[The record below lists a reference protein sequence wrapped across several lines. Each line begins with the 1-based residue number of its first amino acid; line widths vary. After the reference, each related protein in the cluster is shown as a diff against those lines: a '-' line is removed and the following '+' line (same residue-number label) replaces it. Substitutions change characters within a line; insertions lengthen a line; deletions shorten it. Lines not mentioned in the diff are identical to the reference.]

1 MLMTIEIFSEIFRTL
16 PIMIHFA
23 IILEGLG
30 RKRTRKVAHRNLAH
44 GYFEYV
50 VLSSCFHINK
60 SQLNKK
66 IASFIIEEF
75 VSVISIIRSTV

>member
-1 MLMTIEIFSEIFRTL
+1 MSIHNNVSRKEAHEESSTRKGAYGKLRTRK
-16 PIMIHFA
+16 
-23 IILEGLG
+23 LEHGN
-30 RKRTRKVAHRNLAH
+30 KRTRKVAHRNLAQ

-66 IASFIIEEF
+66 LA
-75 VSVISIIRSTV
+75 